1 MLDGVNVAAVGL
13 MAAVTLLLGREA
25 VVDPLT
31 AAIAIVAAFLL
42 IRFRSN
48 SAWLVLA
55 GAIVG
60 LAANQLR

>member
-1 MLDGVNVAAVGL
+1 MLDGVNVAALGL
-13 MAAVTLLLGREA
+13 MAAVTWLLGREA
-25 VVDPLT
+25 IIDPLT
-31 AAIAIVAAFLL
+31 AIIAISAALLL
-42 IRFRSN
+42 IRFRVN